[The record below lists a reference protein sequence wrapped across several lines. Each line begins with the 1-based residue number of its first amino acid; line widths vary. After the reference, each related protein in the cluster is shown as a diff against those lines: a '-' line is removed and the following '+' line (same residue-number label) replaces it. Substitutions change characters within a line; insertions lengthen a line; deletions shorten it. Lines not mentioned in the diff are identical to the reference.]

1 MTGNY
6 MRKIELLNNEDLLHL
21 FDAKNR
27 KIARYA
33 ANKAYHTFSADHYVK
48 FRKLPLR
55 EFDYVHGSYT
65 DLLKGKVCVVR
76 EGFAYFK
83 STGYNVS
90 SILEDYEDTDIWKD
104 NDKTRYYI
112 GNPVY
117 DIVKGYTFRT
127 TPYDEGKL
135 LIIGQTANGNSK
147 IMLFRK

>member
-1 MTGNY
+1 MTGKN
-6 MRKIELLNNEDLLHL
+6 MEKIELLNYEDLLHL
-21 FDAKNR
+21 YDAKDT
-27 KIARYA
+27 KVAKYA
-33 ANKAYHTFSADHYVK
+33 AYKPYHTWSTDHYVK

-76 EGFAYFK
+76 EGFSYFK
-83 STGYNVS
+83 PTGDKVT
-90 SILEDYEDTDIWKD
+90 SILEDYDDTEVLKD
-104 NDKTRYYI
+104 AEKTRLYI

-135 LIIGQTANGNSK
+135 LVIGHTANGNSK